1 MSVSIERIEH
11 ILKVCDNSVKLFMS
25 DLSRYDTIRD
35 AVLTCAQ
42 KLTKV
47 SLIYRTEPATKSEN
61 KQKKTKKQKPDTL
74 SVNSPGNPWSQS

>member
-11 ILKVCDNSVKLFMS
+11 ILKVCDNSGKLFMS

-61 KQKKTKKQKPDTL
+61 KQKKLKSK
-74 SVNSPGNPWSQS
+74 NRICYR